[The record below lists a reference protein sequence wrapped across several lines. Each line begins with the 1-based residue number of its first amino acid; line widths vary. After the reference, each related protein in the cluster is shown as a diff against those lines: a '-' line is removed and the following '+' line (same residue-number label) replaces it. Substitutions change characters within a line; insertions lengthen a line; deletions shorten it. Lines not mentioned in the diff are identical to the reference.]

1 MEKNFPQWLS
11 KKINW
16 NNMVELQRKLRES
29 KVHTICEEARCPN
42 ISECFTSKT
51 ASFLILGNHCTR
63 GCAFCNVSRGKP
75 SKVNGE
81 EILEI
86 GKLVKELNLSYVVI
100 TSVTRDDLPDGGA
113 EHFAN
118 TVKHL
123 KNTNPSLKVDVLVP
137 DFKGDKGALHKVLDA
152 EPDVFSHN
160 IETVRRLTKTARSIN
175 SNYETSLQIIR
186 EARESKKVKFIKSGL
201 MVGLGE
207 ESSEIKET
215 LLDLKN
221 AGCNVIT
228 IGQYLRPN
236 RNCLPVV
243 RYVEPHQ
250 FEKYEKW
257 AREMGFEKV
266 LSGPYVRSSYKLKEL
281 FD

>member
-16 NNMVELQRKLRES
+16 NNMVELQKRLRES

-86 GKLVKELNLSYVVI
+86 GKLVRDLNLSYVVI

-113 EHFAN
+113 EHFAK

-123 KNTNPSLKVDVLVP
+123 KNTHPSLKVDVLVP
-137 DFKGDKGALHKVLDA
+137 DFKGDKEALHKVLDA

-175 SNYETSLQIIR
+175 SNYETSLEVIR

-207 ESSEIKET
+207 ETSEIKET